1 MITCKIT
8 IKIKDYFPKVDTI
21 PYENYICLFTCGEY
35 EGQIPFLPDD
45 TKIIQHQIRNIT
57 SDIKYKVHILDYN
70 DMSLIGM
77 CEMTISYKIINQIS
91 PPNGFIQEQQKKL
104 LIDLKTKRKL
114 FGTIVNIGDI
124 YLNIYAEVFL
134 VSRTSLEQK
143 NLIKKNRNIYQNT
156 PQCYIKYNFQLN
168 KSDYSPKSSKN
179 KTTLINSNSEK
190 HTLNINKQDK
200 VFSNKHSN
208 YNMINYKSNKELD
221 DNKKSFGTFNNST
234 KKNGFKNYSSRLQQK
249 KFSNNNVLKEQ
260 NKKNIMDLLQ
270 QKKMMEKK
278 MENDISEKFNKSDND
293 ENIMNKDID
302 TSSNNNKEG
311 YFTEQNFKPNYDM
324 KLGSRYIINNHRI
337 KKQNKEEYKMNNNNK
352 IINNNIR
359 DNIINQNSLSPNI
372 NNNVYTNDENVSYN
386 KNLSKTVKSNNNV
399 VDKMDDLGD
408 KFIYKSKNK
417 IVKMGKAFSKNKFNI
432 TKSNKQ
438 MNPNSLN
445 TNANVN
451 RNLNLRTNNNI
462 NTTNLSSYS
471 GDDDF
476 LDIDRIILE
485 KGAELRNDFHLQ
497 LKQNTINNNYMNHH
511 KNINKHKFNNNNI
524 NKINNNNNREDIS
537 QTNSEIQNIND
548 YNNKNDGNNGILGG
562 THFNIDTPRT
572 EKMSQYS
579 STQSLNYTL
588 NQEIVKNNCLK
599 LIEFYS
605 LLNYKLKKINPKNIE
620 IKNKLLIFKELFSN
634 EIKKSNQITNKSNLN
649 QFIYN
654 ISRNINV
661 PMNDRILYLF
671 PKIKKMETTIYQCL
685 FDIYFTDEEIL
696 KFKEYESY
704 DEQTKIY
711 LLLAVVKNLISKY
724 GNISQI
730 FSDNSMKKNSL
741 RQCLANY
748 DLTEKEE
755 GDKDFVNLE
764 ELSNEI
770 KLKNENENKEFNDD
784 MDNKFK
790 VIKEVDEDKEEENDE
805 EEEEI
810 KDMNKHDIIED
821 IDNED
826 KKEEKEKEK
835 EKANHID
842 NKDNKEKK
850 DNKEEDNNNNNN
862 NNSNE
867 KHINDN
873 NNNNGEQNEGY
884 DMDVNM
890 MNDEEI
896 VDKILIEEFRKKYK
910 NNKYYFKKIDKN
922 EYSYNNM
929 KIRAVIDKD
938 GDIKIVVEEKNEEYY
953 LDDFIKL
960 FNGEE
965 KDINNKNINKDEKK
979 EINNSKNNLNIENK
993 DINNAN
999 NELEDNQEEIEEE
1012 EEDEN
1017 QINEHNN
1024 NNNEN
1029 GI

>member
-134 VSRTSLEQK
+134 VSRTSLDQK

-179 KTTLINSNSEK
+179 KNTLINSNSEK
-190 HTLNINKQDK
+190 HTLNMNKQDK

-208 YNMINYKSNKELD
+208 YNMINYNSNKELD
-221 DNKKSFGTFNNST
+221 DNKKSFGAYNNST

-293 ENIMNKDID
+293 ENVMNKDID

-352 IINNNIR
+352 KINNNIR

-408 KFIYKSKNK
+408 KYIYKSKNK

-438 MNPNSLN
+438 MNPNSFN
-445 TNANVN
+445 TNANEN
-451 RNLNLRTNNNI
+451 RNFNLKTNNNI

-471 GDDDF
+471 GDDDY

-497 LKQNTINNNYMNHH
+497 LKQNTINNNHMNHR
-511 KNINKHKFNNNNI
+511 KNINKNKFNNNNI
-524 NKINNNNNREDIS
+524 NKFNNNNNREDIS
-537 QTNSEIQNIND
+537 QTNSEIQNNNE

-562 THFNIDTPRT
+562 THFNMDTPRT

-605 LLNYKLKKINPKNIE
+605 LLNYKLKKISPKNIE

-634 EIKKSNQITNKSNLN
+634 EIKKSNQITNQSNLN

-661 PMNDRILYLF
+661 PMNDRILFLF

-685 FDIYFTDEEIL
+685 FDIYLPDEEII
-696 KFKEYESY
+696 KIKEIESY
-704 DEQTKIY
+704 NEQTKIY

-730 FSDNSMKKNSL
+730 FSDNNMKKNSL
-741 RQCLANY
+741 IQCLANY

-835 EKANHID
+835 TNHID
-842 NKDNKEKK
+842 NKDNKDK
-850 DNKEEDNNNNNN
+850 KEEDDVNGGCGNGKSIADNGGER
-862 NNSNE
+862 NE
-867 KHINDN
+867 
-873 NNNNGEQNEGY
+873 EY
-884 DMDVNM
+884 DMDVDM

-910 NNKYYFKKIDKN
+910 NNKYFFRKIDTN

-938 GDIKIVVEEKNEEYY
+938 GDIKIVVEENNEEYY

-960 FNGEE
+960 FTEEE
-965 KDINNKNINKDEKK
+965 KDNNNKNINKDEKK
-979 EINNSKNNLNIENK
+979 EINNSKNNLNNENK
-993 DINNAN
+993 DTNNAN

-1012 EEDEN
+1012 EEVEN

-1024 NNNEN
+1024 NDNEN

>member
-1 MITCKIT
+1 
-8 IKIKDYFPKVDTI
+8 
-21 PYENYICLFTCGEY
+21 
-35 EGQIPFLPDD
+35 
-45 TKIIQHQIRNIT
+45 
-57 SDIKYKVHILDYN
+57 
-70 DMSLIGM
+70 
-77 CEMTISYKIINQIS
+77 
-91 PPNGFIQEQQKKL
+91 
-104 LIDLKTKRKL
+104 
-114 FGTIVNIGDI
+114 
-124 YLNIYAEVFL
+124 
-134 VSRTSLEQK
+134 
-143 NLIKKNRNIYQNT
+143 
-156 PQCYIKYNFQLN
+156 
-168 KSDYSPKSSKN
+168 
-179 KTTLINSNSEK
+179 
-190 HTLNINKQDK
+190 
-200 VFSNKHSN
+200 
-208 YNMINYKSNKELD
+208 
-221 DNKKSFGTFNNST
+221 
-234 KKNGFKNYSSRLQQK
+234 
-249 KFSNNNVLKEQ
+249 
-260 NKKNIMDLLQ
+260 
-270 QKKMMEKK
+270 
-278 MENDISEKFNKSDND
+278 
-293 ENIMNKDID
+293 
-302 TSSNNNKEG
+302 
-311 YFTEQNFKPNYDM
+311 
-324 KLGSRYIINNHRI
+324 
-337 KKQNKEEYKMNNNNK
+337 
-352 IINNNIR
+352 
-359 DNIINQNSLSPNI
+359 
-372 NNNVYTNDENVSYN
+372 
-386 KNLSKTVKSNNNV
+386 
-399 VDKMDDLGD
+399 
-408 KFIYKSKNK
+408 
-417 IVKMGKAFSKNKFNI
+417 
-432 TKSNKQ
+432 
-438 MNPNSLN
+438 
-445 TNANVN
+445 
-451 RNLNLRTNNNI
+451 
-462 NTTNLSSYS
+462 
-471 GDDDF
+471 
-476 LDIDRIILE
+476 
-485 KGAELRNDFHLQ
+485 
-497 LKQNTINNNYMNHH
+497 
-511 KNINKHKFNNNNI
+511 
-524 NKINNNNNREDIS
+524 
-537 QTNSEIQNIND
+537 
-548 YNNKNDGNNGILGG
+548 
-562 THFNIDTPRT
+562 
-572 EKMSQYS
+572 
-579 STQSLNYTL
+579 
-588 NQEIVKNNCLK
+588 
-599 LIEFYS
+599 
-605 LLNYKLKKINPKNIE
+605 
-620 IKNKLLIFKELFSN
+620 
-634 EIKKSNQITNKSNLN
+634 
-649 QFIYN
+649 
-654 ISRNINV
+654 
-661 PMNDRILYLF
+661 MNDRILYLF

-835 EKANHID
+835 ANHID

-850 DNKEEDNNNNNN
+850 DNKEEDNNNNN
-862 NNSNE
+862 SNE
-867 KHINDN
+867 KHIND

-965 KDINNKNINKDEKK
+965 KDINKNINKDEKK

-1024 NNNEN
+1024 NDNEN